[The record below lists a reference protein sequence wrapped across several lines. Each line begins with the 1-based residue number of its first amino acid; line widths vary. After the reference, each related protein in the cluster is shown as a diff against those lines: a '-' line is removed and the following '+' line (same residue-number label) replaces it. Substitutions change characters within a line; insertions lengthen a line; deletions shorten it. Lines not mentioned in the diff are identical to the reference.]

1 MAYIGPEPN
10 PGQNREVDDISSGF
24 NGNATAF
31 TLQVGGANVSPG
43 SSNAIIVSLGGVVQ
57 NPGTDYTVAA
67 STLTFTTAP
76 ASGLSFFGLVLGQQ
90 VDIQSVADSASIVSP
105 TLSGPTVT
113 GDLSIA
119 DKIVHTGDTNN
130 AIRFPAADT
139 VSVETGGSER
149 LRVDSSGNLGVGTTS
164 PATSLDV
171 TGTIHASTSIGI
183 RTTSPQCNLH
193 VHQGDSGS
201 VFAKFTN
208 STTTIASTRGLD
220 IGIDGSEQGFLNLR
234 ENKPFL
240 FEING
245 SERMRI
251 DSSGRLLIGVTS
263 TDDYDGFN
271 SSLQVTGTGGDDS
284 SITVSRFSNDVSNP
298 NLVFAKSRSASTGG
312 NTIVNQGDLLGAIQW
327 QGNDGAG
334 FHVGAQIR
342 ADVAPSV
349 ASNDMPADIV
359 FLTNRGSTSV
369 TEAMRINSFGY
380 IGLNTGASIPNVA
393 ATLYIDPLKPDPAQR
408 GIAILGRKDLN
419 DVIYINFLNGS
430 TLGSQGRILADST
443 SSVQYVTSSDY
454 RLKENVVALT
464 DNITRLKQLN
474 PVHFRWKD
482 MPSVESEGFLAHE
495 VQAVVPC
502 AITGEKDAVDEN
514 GNIDAQQI
522 DTNKLV
528 PLLTAALKE
537 SVTKIETL
545 ETKVAALEA
554 A

>member
-1 MAYIGPEPN
+1 PN

-251 DSSGRLLIGVTS
+251 DSSGRLL
-263 TDDYDGFN
+263 
-271 SSLQVTGTGGDDS
+271 
-284 SITVSRFSNDVSNP
+284 
-298 NLVFAKSRSASTGG
+298 
-312 NTIVNQGDLLGAIQW
+312 
-327 QGNDGAG
+327 
-334 FHVGAQIR
+334 
-342 ADVAPSV
+342 
-349 ASNDMPADIV
+349 
-359 FLTNRGSTSV
+359 
-369 TEAMRINSFGY
+369 
-380 IGLNTGASIPNVA
+380 
-393 ATLYIDPLKPDPAQR
+393 
-408 GIAILGRKDLN
+408 
-419 DVIYINFLNGS
+419 
-430 TLGSQGRILADST
+430 
-443 SSVQYVTSSDY
+443 
-454 RLKENVVALT
+454 
-464 DNITRLKQLN
+464 
-474 PVHFRWKD
+474 
-482 MPSVESEGFLAHE
+482 
-495 VQAVVPC
+495 
-502 AITGEKDAVDEN
+502 
-514 GNIDAQQI
+514 
-522 DTNKLV
+522 
-528 PLLTAALKE
+528 
-537 SVTKIETL
+537 
-545 ETKVAALEA
+545 
-554 A
+554 